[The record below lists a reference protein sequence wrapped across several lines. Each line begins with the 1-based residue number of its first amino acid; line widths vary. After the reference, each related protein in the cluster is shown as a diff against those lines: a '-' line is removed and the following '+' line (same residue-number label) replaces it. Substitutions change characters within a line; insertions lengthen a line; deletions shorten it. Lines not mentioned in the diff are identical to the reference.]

1 MQGVH
6 SLKEV
11 ITISAIIVACE
22 HAAPLET
29 EGRNHM
35 GTGRFGQVFQGA
47 LCARSQPDLRV

>member
-11 ITISAIIVACE
+11 ITIRAIEMACE

-29 EGRNHM
+29 EGRNRM
-35 GTGRFGQVFQGA
+35 GTGRFGQVSQGA
-47 LCARSQPDLRV
+47 LCARSQPDLHV